1 MIVRSGDK
9 REEILVNGICGSG
22 QYEMDQKFLES
33 KQEPL
38 RLKIALERFFETEV
52 PEWKERYGN
61 YLKSR
66 IRPSMERLIAAGDLD
81 KIEVLAEYA
90 DLSERNLNDFIEI
103 AMQQKQAEIVV
114 YLLKRKRERYGFSD
128 RDFSL

>member
-1 MIVRSGDK
+1 
-9 REEILVNGICGSG
+9 
-22 QYEMDQKFLES
+22 MDQKFLES

-38 RLKIALERFFETEV
+38 RLKIALERFFETEM